1 MTDSLAK
8 PEGNLTPVVASSANP
23 ETELLLHI
31 RKIIQREFEIAD
43 LFLKYREENRSVEWL
58 RDMLAPQ
65 LAGLVSEKFDF
76 AQVVDACQYLAD
88 EYNQLGEG
96 YFLVAT
102 DTGKVT
108 AVITEDDLYD
118 PEKITRYSGDEIQP
132 LKRIKPNVE
141 VAIVTY
147 QHEKA
152 REKEILRKLIERNP
166 QTQLQKDEGDNRFKM
181 ATRGGRKTIVSELGS
196 ENPHDL
202 LRRSG
207 GTTGRFLQF
216 VDLQTTEPEGDF
228 DLVLEGGLSHRTK
241 IQVQDALAMNH
252 GFNQLGTLKGT
263 VPQGWIRDLCRSLVE
278 EAYKLKRPRSV
289 DLEDVTPLTLKDV
302 GLWLVDP
309 DVLRVFQGID
319 PKLQCVPIEGI
330 SPAGLVSKVGTLVIP
345 EAFDVQ
351 ATERFNR
358 WEVVANVPYKFYVNL
373 KSLRLLPVMGIAKEA
388 AVVF

>member
-1 MTDSLAK
+1 MTDALAK
-8 PEGNLTPVVASSANP
+8 PQGNLAPVVASAANP
-23 ETELLLHI
+23 DTELLLHI
-31 RKIIQREFEIAD
+31 RRIIQREFEIAD
-43 LFLKYREENRSVEWL
+43 LFLKYRGENKSVEWL

-65 LAGLVSEKFDF
+65 LVGLVSDKFDF
-76 AQVVDACQYLAD
+76 AQIVDACQYLAD

-108 AVITEDDLYD
+108 AVITEEDLYD
-118 PEKITRYSGDEIQP
+118 PEKLQRYSGDEVQP

-141 VAIVTY
+141 VALVTY

-152 REKEILRKLIERNP
+152 REQEIIRKLIERNP
-166 QTQLQKDEGDNRFKM
+166 QTQLQKEEGDGRFKM

-196 ENPHDL
+196 ENPHNL

-216 VDLQTTEPEGDF
+216 VDLQTTAPEGDF

-241 IQVQDALAMNH
+241 IQVQDPLAMNH

-278 EAYKLKRPRSV
+278 EAYKLKRPRPV
-289 DLEDVTPLTLKDV
+289 DLDDVTPQMLKDV
-302 GLWLVDP
+302 ALWLLDP
-309 DVLRVFQGID
+309 DTLKAFRGVDSKIQG
-319 PKLQCVPIEGI
+319 VPIEGL
-330 SPAGLVSKVGTLVIP
+330 SPAGIVGKIGTLVIP
-345 EAFDVQ
+345 EEFDVQ

-358 WEVVANVPYKFYVNL
+358 WEVVANIPYKFYASSQ
-373 KSLRLLPVMGIAKEA
+373 SLRLFPVLGIAKEA

>member
-1 MTDSLAK
+1 MTDALVK
-8 PEGNLTPVVASSANP
+8 PEGNLAPVVASSANP
-23 ETELLLHI
+23 DTELLLHI
-31 RKIIQREFEIAD
+31 RRIIQREFEIAD
-43 LFLKYREENRSVEWL
+43 VFLKYRSENRSVEWL
-58 RDMLAPQ
+58 RDVLAPQ
-65 LAGLVSEKFDF
+65 LVGLVDEKFDF
-76 AQVVDACQYLAD
+76 AQIVDACQYLAD

-118 PEKITRYSGDEIQP
+118 PEKIARYSGDEVQP

-141 VAIVTY
+141 VALVTY

-152 REKEILRKLIERNP
+152 REQEIIKKLIERNP
-166 QTQLQKDEGDNRFKM
+166 QTQLQKDEGDERFRM
-181 ATRGGRKTIVSELGS
+181 ATRGGRKTLVAELGS

-216 VDLQTTEPEGDF
+216 VSLQTTEPEGDF
-228 DLVLEGGLSHRTK
+228 DLVLEGGLSHRTQ
-241 IQVQDALAMNH
+241 IHVQDPLAMNH

-263 VPQGWIRDLCRSLVE
+263 VPQGWVRDLCRSLVE
-278 EAYKLKRPRSV
+278 EAYKLKRPRPM
-289 DLEDVTPLTLKDV
+289 DIDDVTPQTLKDV
-302 GLWLVDP
+302 ALWVVDP
-309 DVLRVFQGID
+309 DTLRVFKGID
-319 PKLQCVPIEGI
+319 PKLQCVPIEGV
-330 SPAGLVSKVGTLVIP
+330 SPAGIVASLGTLVIP
-345 EAFDVQ
+345 EEFNVQ

-358 WEVVANVPYKFYVNL
+358 WEVVANVPYKLYVNL
-373 KSLRLLPVMGIAKEA
+373 KSLRLLPVIGIAKEA